1 MNNECIKVLINIS
14 YNNIQFLKLITTHS
28 NDEQDLHK
36 LLMDKI
42 MFIQF
47 TIDNVK
53 HNESV
58 FFQIIEFLLLTYN
71 LDMNVFR
78 QMQDSQNQI
87 IMGQY
92 ANAFDIDQHSFLRL
106 SELVVCLTNYHYENC
121 VISQD

>member
-28 NDEQDLHK
+28 NDEKDLHK

-78 QMQDSQNQI
+78 QM
-87 IMGQY
+87 
-92 ANAFDIDQHSFLRL
+92 
-106 SELVVCLTNYHYENC
+106 
-121 VISQD
+121 